1 VFETPNLMAAFLGPQ
16 AGFDASSTTGKLL
29 NFVLPNLGVHSIA
42 VTRDDA
48 PLLFYRHADLGAV
61 GVLDALSGQ
70 HLRDIDEAGV
80 SGTLLV
86 VP

>member
-1 VFETPNLMAAFLGPQ
+1 M
-16 AGFDASSTTGKLL
+16 
-29 NFVLPNLGVHSIA
+29 GVHSIA

-61 GVLDALSGQ
+61 GVLDALSGA
-70 HLRDIDEAGV
+70 HLRDIEETGL

-86 VP
+86 LP